1 MRTFALLAFLAA
13 YASGTEIKSDEGTVD
28 IEADAEDIVD
38 AALDDAGADLDAEV
52 ADVEGADLAE
62 EGDDAAIEEG
72 ISDEALAASIDGALA
87 QANENGEESKKN
99 PKEDEPIP
107 DNYRPPPKQDIKR
120 KERRERPNI
129 HDHPLL
135 KSMDLSFVGGFND
148 GRTKKKG
155 PIGLLGE
162 MGKAQRQGQYGF
174 TPAHV
179 QPAPVAYAHPQSPY
193 GVQPVYGQPVYAQPR
208 PVYG

>member
-13 YASGTEIKSDEGTVD
+13 YASGTELKGDDATADVK
-28 IEADAEDIVD
+28 ADAAAAADAVD
-38 AALDDAGADLDAEV
+38 AALEDASKDVEAAADAVDGEAAKGDDDAGTAKAV
-52 ADVEGADLAE
+52 T
-62 EGDDAAIEEG
+62 
-72 ISDEALAASIDGALA
+72 DEDLAASIDGALA
-87 QANENGEESKKN
+87 QANENGEQKKKD
-99 PKEDEPIP
+99 PHADEPVP
-107 DNYRPPPKQDIKR
+107 DNYRPPPKQNVRR

-129 HDHPLL
+129 HNHPLL

-148 GRTKKKG
+148 GRANKKG

-179 QPAPVAYAHPQSPY
+179 Q
-193 GVQPVYGQPVYAQPR
+193 QP
-208 PVYG
+208 

>member
-1 MRTFALLAFLAA
+1 MAFLAA
-13 YASGTEIKSDEGTVD
+13 YASGVEIKGDDTVD
-28 IEADAEDIVD
+28 TAIADKGD
-38 AALDDAGADLDAEV
+38 AIDDALDSASKELDKEIAE
-52 ADVEGADLAE
+52 
-62 EGDDAAIEEG
+62 DDAAGEGDEDGEG
-72 ISDEALAASIDGALA
+72 ISNEALAESIDGALA
-87 QANENGEESKKN
+87 QADENGEGEKEKK
-99 PKEDEPIP
+99 PEDEPIP

-129 HDHPLL
+129 HNHPLL

-148 GRTKKKG
+148 GRANKKG

-179 QPAPVAYAHPQSPY
+179 QAQPAY
-193 GVQPVYGQPVYAQPR
+193 GQPVYGQPVYVR
-208 PVYG
+208 P

>member
-1 MRTFALLAFLAA
+1 MAFLAA
-13 YASGTEIKSDEGTVD
+13 YASSVEIRGDADTD
-28 IEADAEDIVD
+28 AAIADAGD
-38 AALDDAGADLDAEV
+38 AIDDALDGASKELDEELAEDDAK
-52 ADVEGADLAE
+52 E
-62 EGDDAAIEEG
+62 EGDGPSNEE
-72 ISDEALAASIDGALA
+72 LAESIDGALA
-87 QANENGEESKKN
+87 QADENGEGEKKTK
-99 PKEDEPIP
+99 PEDEPIP

-129 HDHPLL
+129 HNHPLL

-148 GRTKKKG
+148 GRAKKKG

-179 QPAPVAYAHPQSPY
+179 QT
-193 GVQPVYGQPVYAQPR
+193 PVYG
-208 PVYG
+208 

>member
-13 YASGTEIKSDEGTVD
+13 YASGTELKGDDATADVK
-28 IEADAEDIVD
+28 ADAAAASDAVD
-38 AALDDAGADLDAEV
+38 AALDEASK
-52 ADVEGADLAE
+52 DVEAASDAVDGEAAK
-62 EGDDAAIEEG
+62 GDDAGKAVT
-72 ISDEALAASIDGALA
+72 DEDLAASIDGALA
-87 QANENGEESKKN
+87 QANENGEQKKKN
-99 PKEDEPIP
+99 PHDDEPVP
-107 DNYRPPPKQDIKR
+107 DNYRPPPKQNVKR

-129 HDHPLL
+129 HNHPLL

-148 GRTKKKG
+148 GRAKKTG

-179 QPAPVAYAHPQSPY
+179 Q
-193 GVQPVYGQPVYAQPR
+193 QP
-208 PVYG
+208 

>member
-13 YASGTEIKSDEGTVD
+13 YASGTELKGDDATAEVKAEAAAASD
-28 IEADAEDIVD
+28 AVD
-38 AALDDAGADLDAEV
+38 AALDDASKSVEAAADAVDGKAAEGE
-52 ADVEGADLAE
+52 ATE
-62 EGDDAAIEEG
+62 EKGVSNED
-72 ISDEALAASIDGALA
+72 LAASIDGALA
-87 QANENGEESKKN
+87 QADENGEQKKKN
-99 PKEDEPIP
+99 PVEDEPIP

-129 HDHPLL
+129 HNHPLL

-148 GRTKKKG
+148 GRAKKKG
-155 PIGLLGE
+155 PIGMLGE

-179 QPAPVAYAHPQSPY
+179 QQ
-193 GVQPVYGQPVYAQPR
+193 R
-208 PVYG
+208 P

>member
-13 YASGTEIKSDEGTVD
+13 YASGTELKGDDATADVK
-28 IEADAEDIVD
+28 ADAAAAADAVD
-38 AALDDAGADLDAEV
+38 AALDDASKDLEAASDAVDGE
-52 ADVEGADLAE
+52 AAT
-62 EGDDAAIEEG
+62 GDDAGKAVT
-72 ISDEALAASIDGALA
+72 DEDLAASIDGALA
-87 QANENGEESKKN
+87 QADENGEQKKKD
-99 PKEDEPIP
+99 PHADEPVP
-107 DNYRPPPKQDIKR
+107 DNYRPPPKQNVKR

-129 HDHPLL
+129 HNHPLL

-148 GRTKKKG
+148 GRAKKKG

-179 QPAPVAYAHPQSPY
+179 Q
-193 GVQPVYGQPVYAQPR
+193 QP
-208 PVYG
+208 